1 LLEIEN
7 IQGEQNLLKVV
18 GEDDLPEIKSLRDVS
33 TKPCRR
39 GFRNNVED

>member
-1 LLEIEN
+1 MDVEI
-7 IQGEQNLLKVV
+7 IQGEQNPLKVV